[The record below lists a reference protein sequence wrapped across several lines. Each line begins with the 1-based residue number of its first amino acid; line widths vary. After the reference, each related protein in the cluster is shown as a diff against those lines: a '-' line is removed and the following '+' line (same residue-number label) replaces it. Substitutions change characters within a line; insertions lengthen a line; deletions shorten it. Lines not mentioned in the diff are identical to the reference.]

1 MSQLTQIGTDGIK
14 DDAITQPKI
23 GAGAVGTTEIAN
35 NAVVTGKVQDG
46 TLTSSDLNASVS
58 LGEGFYQGE
67 NGSTSSVSKKGDIFR
82 VNESTLNTS
91 VTIAAGDNASCA
103 GPLTVST
110 SGTVNLTV
118 NGNLT
123 II

>member
-1 MSQLTQIGTDGIK
+1 MAIDQI
-14 DDAITQPKI
+14 
-23 GAGAVGTTEIAN
+23 TTSG
-35 NAVVTGKVQDG
+35 VLDG

-91 VTIAAGDNASCA
+91 VTIASGDNSSCA

-118 NGNLT
+118 LGNLT

>member
-1 MSQLTQIGTDGIK
+1 MPIRQVTSRAIK
-14 DDAITQPKI
+14 DGEIAQADFASSVSF
-23 GAGAVGTTEIAN
+23 GAGY
-35 NAVVTGKVQDG
+35 
-46 TLTSSDLNASVS
+46 
-58 LGEGFYQGE
+58 FQGE
-67 NGSTSSVSKKGDIFR
+67 NGAVGDTSSGKGDIFR

-91 VTIAAGDNASCA
+91 VTIASGDNASAA

-118 NGNLT
+118 LGNLT

>member
-1 MSQLTQIGTDGIK
+1 MAIRKVISRSITDGAII
-14 DDAITQPKI
+14 DADVASSFNR
-23 GAGAVGTTEIAN
+23 GA
-35 NAVVTGKVQDG
+35 
-46 TLTSSDLNASVS
+46 
-58 LGEGFYQGE
+58 GFYQGE
-67 NGSTSSVSKKGDIFR
+67 NGSTSETSKKGDIFR

-91 VTIAAGDNASCA
+91 VTIASGDNASCA

-123 II
+123 IV

>member
-1 MSQLTQIGTDGIK
+1 MSALTQIGTGGIK
-14 DDAITQPKI
+14 DDAITTAK
-23 GAGAVGTTEIAN
+23 IAN

-46 TLTSSDLNASVS
+46 TLTSADLNSSVS

-67 NGSTSSVSKKGDIFR
+67 NGSTSNVQKKGDIFR
-82 VNESTLNTS
+82 VNESTLTTS